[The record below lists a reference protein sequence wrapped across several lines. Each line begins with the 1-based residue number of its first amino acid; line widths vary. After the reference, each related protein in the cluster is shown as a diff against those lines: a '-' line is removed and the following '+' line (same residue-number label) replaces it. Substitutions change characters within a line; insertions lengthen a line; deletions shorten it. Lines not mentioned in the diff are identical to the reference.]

1 MNSGNGRISFSG
13 SSQRISI
20 VMDVEKLKQ
29 SLCETFCSEICM
41 TPVPVGW
48 AISGLFEDSS
58 GDPICFY
65 MIETTDGIAFE
76 DDGDFLAEMVARD
89 IDIEQGRCG
98 EFLSSVLSSA
108 DADWDKETFQIK
120 SKRAYT
126 GHDLSIAALKFLFA
140 LVRVRD
146 IGLFAHEMTQN
157 PYLPTQDH
165 INSFTQAKGDSY
177 LADLVQNNLTNL
189 RMPEAQKNNRA
200 AWMESEPVPEVR
212 QDYIVRH

>member
-1 MNSGNGRISFSG
+1 M
-13 SSQRISI
+13 
-20 VMDVEKLKQ
+20 MDVKNLKQ

-48 AISGLFEDSS
+48 AISGLFEDGS
-58 GDPICFY
+58 GDLICFY
-65 MIETTDGIAFE
+65 MTEKDDGIAFE
-76 DDGDFLAEMVARD
+76 DDGDFLSEMVARN

-108 DADWDKETFQIK
+108 GAYWDKETFQIK

-146 IGLFAHEMTQN
+146 IGLFAHEMTQSVHLLMECHI
-157 PYLPTQDH
+157 YSSTQ
-165 INSFTQAKGDSY
+165 NRGVSY
-177 LADLVQNNLTNL
+177 LTDFVKDHPTN
-189 RMPEAQKNNRA
+189 PKASETQKNDRVV
-200 AWMESEPVPEVR
+200 WTKGESIPKFHEIRTVAV
-212 QDYIVRH
+212 H

>member
-1 MNSGNGRISFSG
+1 M
-13 SSQRISI
+13 
-20 VMDVEKLKQ
+20 MDRETLKK

-41 TPVPVGW
+41 TPIPVGW
-48 AISGLFEDSS
+48 TISGLFEDSS
-58 GDPICFY
+58 GDPIYFY
-65 MIETTDGIAFE
+65 MIETADGIAFE

-140 LVRVRD
+140 LVQVRN
-146 IGLFAHEMTQN
+146 IGLFAHEMTQSVH
-157 PYLPTQDH
+157 LPESHTSPSTQ
-165 INSFTQAKGDSY
+165 NRGASY
-177 LADLVQNNLTNL
+177 LTDFVRAYPTN
-189 RMPEAQKNNRA
+189 PKAPATQKNDCIV
-200 AWMESEPVPEVR
+200 WMKGEPVTEFQQTHTVA
-212 QDYIVRH
+212 VHEFAN

>member
-1 MNSGNGRISFSG
+1 M
-13 SSQRISI
+13 
-20 VMDVEKLKQ
+20 MDRETLKK

-41 TPVPVGW
+41 TPIPVGW
-48 AISGLFEDSS
+48 TISGLFEDSS
-58 GDPICFY
+58 GDPIYFY
-65 MIETTDGIAFE
+65 MIETADGIAFE

-140 LVRVRD
+140 LVQVRN
-146 IGLFAHEMTQN
+146 IGLFAHEMTQSVH
-157 PYLPTQDH
+157 PLMECDIYSSTQ
-165 INSFTQAKGDSY
+165 NRRYSY
-177 LADLVQNNLTNL
+177 FADFVQNRRTNP
-189 RMPEAQKNNRA
+189 RMPETQKNDCIV
-200 AWMESEPVPEVR
+200 WMESEPVPEVR